1 MGSSSTSSL
10 LACLIQFGLLSRG
23 LWKFVWS
30 ISHVSPAVSRVCPLE
45 SDPNRTMDHHHSPLC
60 FSSPAMWLDLSLSI
74 LMAPSYP
81 LISTCCVQYFP
92 HIICSTCFLSGW
104 SVIRP
109 SSAFCILWPMAERA
123 LGWRWR
129 CILAERPNDGGE
141 NMFGA
146 VASCSDA
153 VESTVVESSPIA
165 YLHLHT
171 RTCSITFLISIT
183 NSPSSSSASTQL
195 AAAMNKR
202 NFLAVQRIRSSL
214 YRNIVASFLLAGQV
228 SRPVCSEPDQEQRKA
243 ALLSSIQINLFEHH
257 RPSEDFIFVYLPDV
271 FYD

>member
-45 SDPNRTMDHHHSPLC
+45 SDPNRTTDHHHSPLC

-104 SVIRP
+104 SVGHP
-109 SSAFCILWPMAERA
+109 SVECILHSVADGRTGTGMAMYPRRA
-123 LGWRWR
+123 TERWR
-129 CILAERPNDGGE
+129 REHVRSSCKLQRCSGVDGR
-141 NMFGA
+141 
-146 VASCSDA
+146 VLSHC
-153 VESTVVESSPIA
+153 
-165 YLHLHT
+165 LHT
-171 RTCSITFLISIT
+171 LAHQNVQYHLSDLDHQFAVIIISIDT
-183 NSPSSSSASTQL
+183 VGGGDEQKEFLSSTKDS
-195 AAAMNKR
+195 
-202 NFLAVQRIRSSL
+202 FLAIEISW
-214 YRNIVASFLLAGQV
+214 
-228 SRPVCSEPDQEQRKA
+228 
-243 ALLSSIQINLFEHH
+243 HH
-257 RPSEDFIFVYLPDV
+257 SY
-271 FYD
+271 

>member
-1 MGSSSTSSL
+1 
-10 LACLIQFGLLSRG
+10 
-23 LWKFVWS
+23 
-30 ISHVSPAVSRVCPLE
+30 
-45 SDPNRTMDHHHSPLC
+45 
-60 FSSPAMWLDLSLSI
+60 MWLDLSLSI

-109 SSAFCILWPMAERA
+109 SSAFCILWPMAERGLE
-123 LGWRWR
+123 LGWR
-129 CILAERPNDGGE
+129 CILAERPKDGGE

-153 VESTVVESSPIA
+153 VESSPIA

-214 YRNIVASFLLAGQV
+214 SKYRGIILISWT
-228 SRPVCSEPDQEQRKA
+228 SRSVCSEPEQEQRKA

-257 RPSEDFIFVYLPDV
+257 RPSGDFIFVYLPAV